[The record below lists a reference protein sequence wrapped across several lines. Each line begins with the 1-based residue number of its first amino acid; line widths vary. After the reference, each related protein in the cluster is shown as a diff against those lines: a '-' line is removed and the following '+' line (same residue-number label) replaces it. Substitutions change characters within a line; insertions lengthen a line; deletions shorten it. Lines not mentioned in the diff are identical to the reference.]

1 MCMILNKEIMK
12 TPADDKEAKKMYWKL
27 GSKGRR
33 AFDFYAGI
41 NVAADPEIGGGYT
54 MATEYDMPGFR
65 DLGPMTWNFHWAGV
79 VMKDDRDNIT
89 LENYAVSYGTSPDPV
104 ENRRLQE
111 KAYNEVNRAWVF
123 QMYGTQKKG
132 QTFHEQHIKSGT
144 HGSRGSSFAVK
155 V

>member
-1 MCMILNKEIMK
+1 MK
-12 TPADDKEAKKMYWKL
+12 TPTDDKEAKKMYWKL

-65 DLGPMTWNFHWAGV
+65 DMGPMTWNFHWAGV
-79 VMKDDRDNIT
+79 VMKDGDDNIT

-111 KAYNEVNRAWVF
+111 KAYNEVNRDWVF
-123 QMYGTQKKG
+123 QMYGTRKKG
-132 QTFHEQHIKSGT
+132 RPSTNSILK
-144 HGSRGSSFAVK
+144 AVLTAAGAPRLP
-155 V
+155 